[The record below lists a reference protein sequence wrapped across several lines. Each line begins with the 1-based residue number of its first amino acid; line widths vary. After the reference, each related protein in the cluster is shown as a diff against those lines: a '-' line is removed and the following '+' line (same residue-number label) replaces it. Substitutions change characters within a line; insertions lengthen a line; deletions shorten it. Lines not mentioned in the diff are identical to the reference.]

1 MAVDALQLIAQA
13 ASASTSPSPTSPVPS
28 PKSSVRVCSL
38 QLSHRNNSE
47 TPWEATQRALACLT
61 SVAQQEPDVDLFVL
75 PELAPVGSSQ
85 NTFTKYLPLSDEWQ
99 QLYHRIDEAFR
110 QQARELGVYIVYGTI
125 GWQCRETDRSLK
137 FTLQHKVVDRQG
149 NYVAVYDKS
158 YLSDLEMR
166 FFEPGPRKTV
176 SFSVDGFSFGL
187 LVGDDLKYPNLA
199 RSLAREV
206 DVLVHPSAEAT
217 PRYFRQCR
225 AVENAVYVLGV
236 EYGGK
241 HCSMSIP
248 PDPDHDLIAL
258 ETEEEEGYLLTRI
271 QRSALE
277 YARTNFPFYRHMKT
291 EAAVS

>member
-1 MAVDALQLIAQA
+1 
-13 ASASTSPSPTSPVPS
+13 
-28 PKSSVRVCSL
+28 
-38 QLSHRNNSE
+38 
-47 TPWEATQRALACLT
+47 
-61 SVAQQEPDVDLFVL
+61 VDLFVL